1 MRRSHGRRQSKSDG
15 YWINSSGFSGK
26 EIDLAKKATGQK
38 VTIKLKG
45 SRTVLIGTL
54 TKGWPK

>member
-1 MRRSHGRRQSKSDG
+1 MKKSKP
-15 YWINSSGFSGK
+15 
-26 EIDLAKKATGQK
+26 EK

-54 TKGWPK
+54 TKGWK